1 MALTDDIVV
10 DDDAGF
16 GVGVEEAEEVVSA
29 PVVGLRW
36 ELVVLLN
43 RGRQI

>member
-10 DDDAGF
+10 DDG
-16 GVGVEEAEEVVSA
+16 GVGAGVEEVEEVVSA
-29 PVVGLRW
+29 PVVGLRS